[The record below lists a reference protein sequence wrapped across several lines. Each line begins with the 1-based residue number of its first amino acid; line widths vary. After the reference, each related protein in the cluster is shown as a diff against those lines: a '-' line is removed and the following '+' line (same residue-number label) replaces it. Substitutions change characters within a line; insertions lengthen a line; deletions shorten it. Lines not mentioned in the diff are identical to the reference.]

1 MLKKKKNNKGFTL
14 VELLVVIA
22 IIGILAVVAI
32 PSLMSNMEK
41 AKVSKLEADYNVI
54 STGVVTYYAD
64 KNEYPGNGAE
74 IVLVADGNKT
84 VTNNVMSGYITELSN
99 PFKAT
104 YKLKYT
110 GATNAVD
117 STPATPELSEIVIE
131 GAKIK
136 ESGIAKL
143 KNDLR
148 SNKVKE
154 DNGKISI
161 ALVGEYK

>member
-22 IIGILAVVAI
+22 IIGILAVVAV
-32 PSLMSNMEK
+32 PSLMSNLEK

-64 KNEYPGNGAE
+64 KNEYPGASSE
-74 IVLVADGNKT
+74 VTIVASGNKT
-84 VTNNVMSGYITELSN
+84 VAADNVMSGYVTELSN

-104 YKLKYT
+104 YKIKYT
-110 GATNAVD
+110 AATTG
-117 STPATPELSEIVIE
+117 TPGTPELSEIIID

-136 ESGIAKL
+136 EAGIAKL
-143 KNDLR
+143 KNDLG
-148 SNKVKE
+148 NDKVKVE
-154 DNGKISI
+154 NGKVRI
-161 ALVGEYK
+161 ALVGTY